1 MFDDSDDE
9 VYSARAG
16 GGPRSRICS
25 SVKRIYFLAITTAA
39 LRQCVR
45 RVTAEHDWKAQT
57 HT

>member
-1 MFDDSDDE
+1 MFDDSDE
-9 VYSARAG
+9 VYSARA

-25 SVKRIYFLAITTAA
+25 SVKKIYFLAITTAA

-45 RVTAEHDWKAQT
+45 RVTTEHDWKAQT